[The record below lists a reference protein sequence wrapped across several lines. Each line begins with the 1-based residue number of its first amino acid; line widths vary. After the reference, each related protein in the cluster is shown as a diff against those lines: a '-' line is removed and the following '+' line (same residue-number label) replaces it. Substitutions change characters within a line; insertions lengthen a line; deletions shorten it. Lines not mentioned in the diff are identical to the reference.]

1 MDIHIPELERHIDK
15 DKWVVHF
22 GRDDGM
28 LVNGL
33 YDVMFEIF
41 LNLKLMAFSHGE
53 NFLSFSVSEP
63 STLTAG
69 DFYDTKLGA
78 SIPLSVLVGAGPEIL
93 ASLRIDRDPQFR
105 KHVIDLDASHDKN
118 GVFTLSGH
126 EVRRIEEVIG
136 TEDPYCA
143 DLCRAIIHLT
153 DLSGVFCREC
163 HNALSSSYSK
173 KDVVDTLIFS
183 YYTKA
188 NICASKNYLDLM
200 P

>member
-1 MDIHIPELERHIDK
+1 VDIHIPELERYIDK
-15 DKWVVHF
+15 DKWVVLF

-41 LNLKLMAFSHGE
+41 LNLKLMAFPHGE

-78 SIPLSVLVGAGPEIL
+78 SIPLVALVEAGPEIL
-93 ASLRIDRDPQFR
+93 ASLQIDRDPQFR

-118 GVFTLSGH
+118 GVFTLSDH

-136 TEDPYCA
+136 TGGTYSA
-143 DLCRAIIHLT
+143 NLCRAIMHLT

-163 HNALSSSYSK
+163 HNALSSSHSK
-173 KDVVDTLIFS
+173 EDVVDTLIFS

-188 NICASKNYLDLM
+188 KICASKDYLELM
-200 P
+200 R